1 MFEDFEYVFKK
12 HKWIVCLCFLLV
24 YMLGITTGYTLK
36 GYDYAL
42 TETDQPEPE
51 SNFIIYDYPLTEEEV
66 FERYEQYLNDK
77 WYFTLE
83 VDEYEI
89 SKEKVIEIIEEWLFE
104 DTQPWDAEY
113 RTPPEYW

>member
-1 MFEDFEYVFKK
+1 MSYSFWEYLDK
-12 HKWIVCLCFLLV
+12 HGTQIIILAVIFLIGFFIGV
-24 YMLGITTGYTLK
+24 NVDK
-36 GYDYAL
+36 
-42 TETDQPEPE
+42 PEPE
-51 SNFIIYDYPLTEEEV
+51 QTFIIYDYALTEEEV
-66 FERYEQYLNDK
+66 FERYEKYLNDQ

>member
-1 MFEDFEYVFKK
+1 MSYRFWEYLDKYGTHIIILAV
-12 HKWIVCLCFLLV
+12 IFLIGFLIGV
-24 YMLGITTGYTLK
+24 N
-36 GYDYAL
+36 
-42 TETDQPEPE
+42 TDQPEPE

-77 WYFTLE
+77 WYFTLN

-104 DTQPWDAEY
+104 DTQILVRKEQK
-113 RTPPEYW
+113 

>member
-1 MFEDFEYVFKK
+1 MIKRLANFIDEN
-12 HKWIVCLCFLLV
+12 LLPV
-24 YMLGITTGYTLK
+24 MAVVTIFSLGIVFGFVVGLSLNELYT
-36 GYDYAL
+36 
-42 TETDQPEPE
+42 PEPE
-51 SNFIIYDYPLTEEEV
+51 SNLIIYDYPLTEEEV
-66 FERYEQYLNDK
+66 FERYEKYLNDQ

>member
-1 MFEDFEYVFKK
+1 MENKQYV
-12 HKWIVCLCFLLV
+12 IIIAICLIG
-24 YMLGITTGYTLK
+24 LGMIIGLAI
-36 GYDYAL
+36 GHSN
-42 TETDQPEPE
+42 QPEPE

-77 WYFTLE
+77 WYFTLN

>member
-1 MFEDFEYVFKK
+1 MSYRFWEYLDKYGTHIIILAV
-12 HKWIVCLCFLLV
+12 IFLIGFLIGV
-24 YMLGITTGYTLK
+24 N
-36 GYDYAL
+36 
-42 TETDQPEPE
+42 TDQPEPE

-66 FERYEQYLNDK
+66 FERYEKYLNDQ

-104 DTQPWDAEY
+104 DTQILVRKEQ
-113 RTPPEYW
+113 

>member
-1 MFEDFEYVFKK
+1 MSYRFWEYLDKYGTHIIILAV
-12 HKWIVCLCFLLV
+12 IFLIGFLIGV
-24 YMLGITTGYTLK
+24 N
-36 GYDYAL
+36 
-42 TETDQPEPE
+42 TDQPEPE

-77 WYFTLE
+77 WYFTLN

>member
-1 MFEDFEYVFKK
+1 MIKRLGKFIDENLASIGAVLFIF
-12 HKWIVCLCFLLV
+12 I
-24 YMLGITTGYTLK
+24 LGITVGVVIGIAMAVDEVYT
-36 GYDYAL
+36 
-42 TETDQPEPE
+42 PEPE
-51 SNFIIYDYPLTEEEV
+51 SNFIIYNYALTEEEV
-66 FERYEQYLNDK
+66 FERYEQYLNDQ

>member
-1 MFEDFEYVFKK
+1 MSYRFWEYLDKYGTHIIILAV
-12 HKWIVCLCFLLV
+12 IFLIGFLIGV
-24 YMLGITTGYTLK
+24 N
-36 GYDYAL
+36 
-42 TETDQPEPE
+42 TDQPEPE

-77 WYFTLE
+77 WYFTLN

-104 DTQPWDAEY
+104 DTQILVRKEQKCNF
-113 RTPPEYW
+113 